1 VPFAYATVN
10 VIVAII
16 IKDFINKISI
26 MTKGLFL
33 LQSHKFSSD
42 NIEGTLVCSKCDE
55 IFTKQ
60 FPLDLEGQTIEFR
73 CPVCNSAGEA
83 DIPYKPGEERE
94 ELDEDL
100 IEPEQEDVEEL
111 GESD

>member
-1 VPFAYATVN
+1 
-10 VIVAII
+10 
-16 IKDFINKISI
+16 

-33 LQSHKFSSD
+33 LQSHKFSTD
-42 NIEGTLVCSKCDE
+42 KIDGTLVCSKCDE
-55 IFTKQ
+55 VFTKQ

-83 DIPYKPGEERE
+83 DIPYKPVEERE
-94 ELDEDL
+94 ELEEDL
-100 IEPEQEDVEEL
+100 TELEQEDVEEL